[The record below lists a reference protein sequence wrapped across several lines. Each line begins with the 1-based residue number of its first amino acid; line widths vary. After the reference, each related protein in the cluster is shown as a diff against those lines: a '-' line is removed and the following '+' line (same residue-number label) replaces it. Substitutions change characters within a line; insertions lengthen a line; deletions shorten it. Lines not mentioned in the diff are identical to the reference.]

1 MSEYINNRSKR
12 KEQLKEVIRLLHEGK
27 TVDEVKAD
35 FAELLSHVGATEIVE
50 LEQALVDEGLPEQE
64 IQRLCDVHVAVF
76 RESLD
81 AAAAP
86 EEAPGH
92 PIDTFRRENE
102 LAAEVLEALRA
113 AIEGSDWEAAR
124 QQLRRLREYD
134 RHYLRKED
142 ILFPY
147 LEKHG
152 FRAPTSVM
160 WGIHD
165 DIRAKWKE
173 LGALLDA
180 NPEDMGVSELLQGL
194 EQAIRDMFYKEENIL
209 FPNAMEL
216 LTPEE
221 WQAVRAQESEVGYF
235 QVQPGPMPAEDQT
248 AAPEVPGAAP
258 RAVAGEIPLQTGA
271 LTGAQIDLLLT
282 HLPVDVTYVDADDTV
297 RYYSETAERIFRRT
311 PAIIGRKVQKC
322 HPPQSVHRV
331 QRIVDDFRAGSRD
344 TAEFWIQMQGK
355 FIHIRYFAL
364 RDAQGEYQGTIE
376 VTQDIT
382 HIRTLEGERRLL
394 DEGE

>member
-1 MSEYINNRSKR
+1 
-12 KEQLKEVIRLLHEGK
+12 
-27 TVDEVKAD
+27 
-35 FAELLSHVGATEIVE
+35 
-50 LEQALVDEGLPEQE
+50 
-64 IQRLCDVHVAVF
+64 VF

-81 AAAAP
+81 AQAKP
-86 EEAPGH
+86 EATLGH
-92 PIDTFRRENE
+92 PVQTFRRENE
-102 LAAEVLEALRA
+102 AAAQVLDALRA
-113 AIEGSDWEAAR
+113 ATVSSRWGEARRHLR
-124 QQLRRLREYD
+124 QLQEYN

-160 WGIHD
+160 WAIHD
-165 DIRAKWKE
+165 DIRATWKE
-173 LGALLDA
+173 LGK
-180 NPEDMGVSELLQGL
+180 LLQDNPADERVGQL
-194 EQAIRDMFYKEENIL
+194 LQRLDQTIRDMFYKEENIL
-209 FPNAMEL
+209 FPNALEM

-235 QVQPGPMPAEDQT
+235 QVQPTEAATGKERAEPVAPSSAPPT
-248 AAPEVPGAAP
+248 AG
-258 RAVAGEIPLQTGA
+258 GEIPLSTGR
-271 LTGAQIDLLLT
+271 LTGQQINWLLT

-297 RYYSETAERIFRRT
+297 RFYSETPERIFRRT

-322 HPPQSVHRV
+322 HPPASVDRV
-331 QRIVDDFRAGSRD
+331 QRIIDDFRAGNRD

-355 FIHIRYFAL
+355 FIHIRYFAV
-364 RDAQGEYQGTIE
+364 RDGEGQYQGTIE

-382 HIRTLEGERRLL
+382 HIRALEGERRLL